1 MAKIYN
7 KKTHEVRWD
16 DPGMFLNVEE
26 SFQELNEY
34 LASRKNL
41 DGHMMDVQWY
51 MAVWQKMNELLDLYI
66 KNPKEEDIE
75 NEQELL

>member
-7 KKTHEVRWD
+7 KKTHEIRWD
-16 DPGMFLNVEE
+16 DPGMFLRVEE
-26 SFQELNEY
+26 SFGDLNEY
-34 LASRKNL
+34 LAARAHL

-51 MAVWQKMNELLDLYI
+51 MSVWQKMNELLDLYT
-66 KNPKEEDIE
+66 KNPNKEDIP